1 MDYQEVLEEVQVVKV
16 QVPQQEQLVEQE
28 ILHQQLRH
36 KVKMELV
43 VLKYQQEEDI
53 LLEAAEVQV
62 LQLII

>member
-16 QVPQQEQLVEQE
+16 QVPQQDQLVEQE